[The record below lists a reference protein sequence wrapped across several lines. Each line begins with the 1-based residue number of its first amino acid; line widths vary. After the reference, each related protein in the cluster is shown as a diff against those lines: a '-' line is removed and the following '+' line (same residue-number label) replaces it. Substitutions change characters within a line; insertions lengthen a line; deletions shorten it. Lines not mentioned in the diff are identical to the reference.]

1 MFCTQNHKEEQTL
14 KVCECVKRESWT
26 NMKKEKEAEQQMQF
40 SLIFLSGF
48 KRLGSFSATLCV
60 LVGFLP
66 ALPVKDVLWAAGRCG
81 CSCVF
86 T

>member
-1 MFCTQNHKEEQTL
+1 
-14 KVCECVKRESWT
+14 
-26 NMKKEKEAEQQMQF
+26 MKKEK
-40 SLIFLSGF
+40 SLAADAAFPNIPIRLQ
-48 KRLGSFSATLCV
+48 RLGSFSATLCV

-86 T
+86 TRRGHTPLAVRGSS